1 MTFADIAGLILTIL
15 SITLILG
22 AGVRWVI
29 RKYLQDMLHE
39 LKPNSGQ
46 SIKDQVTRL
55 EKNFKQIEH
64 QQSEAD
70 LLRKEMNKKIDHMYD
85 VLLDYISK
93 SSR

>member
-29 RKYLQDMLHE
+29 RRYLQDMLHE

-70 LLRKEMNKKIDHMYD
+70 ILRKEMNKKIDHMYD
-85 VLLDYISK
+85 VLLDYISR
-93 SSR
+93 SNR